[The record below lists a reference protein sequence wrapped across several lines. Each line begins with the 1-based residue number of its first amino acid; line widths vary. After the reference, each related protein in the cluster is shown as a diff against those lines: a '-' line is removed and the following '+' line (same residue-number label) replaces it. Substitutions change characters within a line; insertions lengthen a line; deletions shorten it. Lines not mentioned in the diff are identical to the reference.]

1 MSRPLSLSTPVILQ
15 VVPKLETGGAER
27 STIEIAAALAREGFL
42 PLVASE
48 GGRMV
53 AELES
58 AGGEWIP
65 LPLDT
70 KSPAA
75 LIANAFRLTNL
86 IRACNVNII
95 HARSRAPA
103 WSALWAARRTGIP
116 FVTTWH
122 GSYTARGPLKRFYN
136 SVMARGDVVIANS
149 AWTAQHIAAQFPA
162 KRIVTIPRGVDL
174 THFDPASVA
183 LERVAAM
190 RHAWGADA
198 STILVLLPGRLTR
211 WKGQDVLIEAM
222 ARLDDGRVRAVF
234 AGDAQGRADYERGLR
249 EAIAARDLADRI
261 VIAGHVSDMP
271 AAYLAA
277 DIVVSASTQEEAFG
291 RVSAEASAMARAVI
305 ATDHGGSRETVV
317 AGGTGLLV
325 PPGDAAALAQALR
338 RLIEAGDAGRATMGA
353 KGREHIARNFTV
365 ERMCAATLAVYREL
379 LPQPGHV

>member
-1 MSRPLSLSTPVILQ
+1 M
-15 VVPKLETGGAER
+15 PKLETGGAER

-149 AWTAQHIAAQFPA
+149 AWTAQHIAAQLPA

-234 AGDAQGRADYERGLR
+234 AGDAQGRAGYERGLR

-261 VIAGHVSDMP
+261 MIAGHVSDMP